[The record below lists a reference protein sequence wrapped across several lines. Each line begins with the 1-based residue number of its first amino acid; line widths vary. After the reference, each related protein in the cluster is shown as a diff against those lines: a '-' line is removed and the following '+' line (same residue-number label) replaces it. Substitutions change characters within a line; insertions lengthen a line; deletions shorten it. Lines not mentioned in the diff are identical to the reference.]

1 MKPAIHAAAGV
12 VAMLTVLTFW
22 MSTAISEL
30 FFSQEAIAVVKQA
43 ILYGMLVLIPAMAI
57 TGASGFSLGGK
68 RKGRLVDDK
77 KWRMRIIAL
86 NGLLVMLPSAFFL
99 DGKAS
104 VGELDGPFYV
114 VQPIELSV
122 GLAQLFLMGKNFRDG
137 LRLAGRLRS
146 LRLAHRGSDHDVQP
160 S

>member
-1 MKPAIHAAAGV
+1 
-12 VAMLTVLTFW
+12 
-22 MSTAISEL
+22 
-30 FFSQEAIAVVKQA
+30 
-43 ILYGMLVLIPAMAI
+43 MLVLIPAMVI

-86 NGLLVMLPSAFFL
+86 NGLLVMLPFAFFL

-114 VQPIELSV
+114 VQAIELSV
-122 GLAQLFLMGKNFRDG
+122 GLVQLFLMGKNFRDG
-137 LRLAGRLRS
+137 LRLVGRLRS
-146 LRLAHRGSDHDVQP
+146 LRLAHRGADYDVQP